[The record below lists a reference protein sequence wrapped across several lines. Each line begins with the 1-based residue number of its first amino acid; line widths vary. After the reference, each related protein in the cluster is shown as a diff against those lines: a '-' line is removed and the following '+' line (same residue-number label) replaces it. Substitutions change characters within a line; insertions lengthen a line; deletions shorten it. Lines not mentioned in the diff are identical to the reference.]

1 MRIVFLGPPG
11 SGKGTQAAVLAE
23 RHGVPHLSTGD
34 MLRSAVARGTP
45 TGLRAK
51 PLMEK
56 GGLVP
61 DEIVDA
67 LVEERLKEED
77 AGNGFLL
84 DGYPRNLAQAEALSR
99 LLEQLGRPLT
109 AVVYLDVDDET
120 LVIRISGRGGARPD
134 DHEDVVRERLRV
146 YREQTMPLI
155 DHYAA
160 RDQLKRIDGRDTIEE
175 VREAVRAAVE
185 GNGA

>member
-11 SGKGTQAAVLAE
+11 SGKGTQATVLAE

-67 LVEERLKEED
+67 LVEERLKEAD

-84 DGYPRNLAQAEALSR
+84 DGYPRNLAQAGALSR
-99 LLEQLGRPLT
+99 LLDELDRPLT

-120 LVIRISGRGGARPD
+120 LVARISGRSEGRPD
-134 DHEDVVRERLRV
+134 DREDVVRERLRV

-155 DHYAA
+155 DYYAA
-160 RDQLKRIDGRDTIEE
+160 RDQLRRIDGHGTIEE
-175 VREAVRAAVE
+175 VREAVRVAVE